1 MLSIP
6 MRTAVTALR
15 ASSRGLPAKSLTS
28 RVAGFLIAPG
38 YKSRVAAR
46 SYATATAKKTT
57 AAAKKPASKK
67 TVAAKKPAA
76 KKTATKAK
84 KTVKSTKKAAAKPKK
99 PAAKKKK
106 VVDPE
111 KQKVLQRRALKRT
124 ALLHQE
130 PKNLPASAWLVF
142 TSQAI
147 KADTSIGGPGSLGP
161 KMQSLSVDFRA
172 LSPGEKQQYEQKANE
187 NKVINAANYK
197 KWVESHTVAEIADAC
212 RARRRLIRNFG
223 VEVKHPKII
232 DERMPKRPAV
242 AGWSYYMKAKIGDSP
257 GQSIV
262 ESSKALSEQWKSL
275 SPSEKKPYMDLA
287 ASEVARYQKEKE
299 KALL

>member
-1 MLSIP
+1 

-28 RVAGFLIAPG
+28 RVAGFLIAPS

-46 SYATATAKKTT
+46 SYATATAKTT
-57 AAAKKPASKK
+57 AAAKKPAAKK

-84 KTVKSTKKAAAKPKK
+84 KTVKSTKKAVAKPKK

-106 VVDPE
+106 EVDPE

-147 KADTSIGGPGSLGP
+147 KADTSIGGPASLGP

-172 LSPGEKQQYEQKANE
+172 LSPAEKQVSTTALMMHYA
-187 NKVINAANYK
+187 I
-197 KWVESHTVAEIADAC
+197 HTDSFDSNSS
-212 RARRRLIRNFG
+212 RRPTRTR
-223 VEVKHPKII
+223 
-232 DERMPKRPAV
+232 
-242 AGWSYYMKAKIGDSP
+242 
-257 GQSIV
+257 
-262 ESSKALSEQWKSL
+262 
-275 SPSEKKPYMDLA
+275 
-287 ASEVARYQKEKE
+287 
-299 KALL
+299 